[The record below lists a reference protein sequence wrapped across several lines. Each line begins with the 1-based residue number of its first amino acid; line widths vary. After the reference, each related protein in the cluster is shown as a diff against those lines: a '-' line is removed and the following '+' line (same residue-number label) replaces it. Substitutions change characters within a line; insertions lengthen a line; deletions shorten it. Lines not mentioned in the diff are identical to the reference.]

1 MGRVL
6 QSPPFV
12 KIRHNR
18 TRAIKSFFSAMGVAK
33 LFTSDRAVQC
43 SLHIEKN
50 RRVESAGFSSDRG
63 VSWRTV
69 RDWPRGY
76 PGVVKQPF
84 IA

>member
-1 MGRVL
+1 VPFANANVDGRANAIVSAIVVSFMGRVL

-33 LFTSDRAVQC
+33 LFTSHRAVQC

-50 RRVESAGFSSDRG
+50 
-63 VSWRTV
+63 
-69 RDWPRGY
+69 P
-76 PGVVKQPF
+76 PG
-84 IA
+84 